1 MKENTDKEEDIEKT
15 KVSGIEKKMCLYE
28 PTGKLNIVDEYDE
41 VKEGESDS
49 GVDTWFS
56 DADEEG
62 IINVDEIE
70 TEEKSCKE

>member
-15 KVSGIEKKMCLYE
+15 KASGIEQKMCLFE
-28 PTGKLNIVDEYDE
+28 PTGKLNIVDEYDK

-62 IINVDEIE
+62 IRNVYELKQKRE
-70 TEEKSCKE
+70 VASN